1 MKDFKYYST
10 PSMSYFG
17 YDESK
22 KMLASLTK
30 EVNEAQMTATE
41 RIEALD
47 KIPRRVREYAKIQ
60 NAPYNEKC
68 RELDLEFY
76 TDAREELGYDKI
88 LNEGGCM
95 ILESKA
101 YERGHSSGHA
111 EVFYILGELT
121 DFVKEIKEC
130 LLT

>member
-1 MKDFKYYST
+1 MKNFKYYST
-10 PSMSYFG
+10 PSMPYFG

-22 KMLASLTK
+22 KMLVSLTK
-30 EVNEAQMTATE
+30 EINKTPMMATE
-41 RIEALD
+41 RLEALD
-47 KIPRRVREYAKIQ
+47 RIPKEVREYAKIL

-76 TDAREELGYDKI
+76 ADSREELGYDKI

-101 YERGHSSGHA
+101 YELGHSSGYA
-111 EVFYILGELT
+111 EVFDILEELT